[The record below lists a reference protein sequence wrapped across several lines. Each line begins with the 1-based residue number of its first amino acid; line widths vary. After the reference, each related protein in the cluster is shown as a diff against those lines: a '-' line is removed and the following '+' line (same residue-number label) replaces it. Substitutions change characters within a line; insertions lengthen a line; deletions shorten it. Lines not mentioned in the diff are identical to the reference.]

1 MCLFKTPDAQSP
13 QMPAE
18 PAQAKAPTRQDAAGA
33 GSKVADRLRAGA
45 ATILT
50 GGAGV
55 GSGVDTTG
63 KKTLLG
69 A

>member
-1 MCLFKTPDAQSP
+1 MCLFKTPTAQDPS
-13 QMPAE
+13 MPAE
-18 PAQAKAPTRQDAAGA
+18 YAQAKSPTRQDASGA
-33 GSKVADRLRAGA
+33 GNKTADRLRAGA

-50 GGAGV
+50 GGSGV
-55 GSGVDTTG
+55 ASPVDTTG

>member
-1 MCLFKTPDAQSP
+1 MCLFKTPDAKAP
-13 QMPAE
+13 QAPVE
-18 PAQAKAPTRQDAAGA
+18 YAQAKAPTRQDAAGA
-33 GSKVADRLRAGA
+33 GAKTADRLRSGA

-55 GSGVDTTG
+55 GSGVDMTG

>member
-1 MCLFKTPDAQSP
+1 MCLFKTPDAKDP
-13 QMPAE
+13 QMPTE
-18 PAQAKAPTRQDAAGA
+18 YAQAKAPTRQDAAGA
-33 GSKVADRLRAGA
+33 GAKTADRLRAGA

-50 GGAGV
+50 GGGGV
-55 GSGVDTTG
+55 GSGVDMTG